1 MTTDLDDHAAWAGC
15 VMAIRVDAVGLHQ
28 LVYGGAVL
36 GGGGGGSLATGLQSA
51 RDILAAG
58 VPRVI
63 ALSAVPDEAILATLS
78 AVGGAG
84 ETAPARPT
92 HFAHALSLF
101 AAFTHQAVDGYLASE
116 VGPCAV
122 THGMRESIN
131 TGVPVVDAPANGRAH
146 PLFAMGSLGAHLW
159 PDEITATVAVG
170 GVPGSSRHI
179 EVAVRANV
187 NTAAR
192 IVRERANKSGAPL
205 AVVRNALPAAVVR
218 QHAAVGAL
226 AFAQRVGGVL
236 LSELDQGPLAVLAG
250 LASYMGGRVLA
261 RGRVTAARLAER
273 RGFTLGLIKI
283 KGADGSEV
291 RVPVCNGFMGVLR
304 RGRALAGFPDLV
316 TLFDGVTGL
325 PLALSEVRMNR
336 LIAVFAVPRR
346 RLVLGSSMTDRGL
359 LRPIERQLG
368 GRIASMPAVAA

>member
-1 MTTDLDDHAAWAGC
+1 MT
-15 VMAIRVDAVGLHQ
+15 IRVDAVGLHQ

-36 GGGGGGSLATGLQSA
+36 GGGGGGSLTAGLASV
-51 RDILAAG
+51 RDILDAG
-58 VPRVI
+58 VPRVLP
-63 ALSAVPDEAILATLS
+63 LSALPDDAILATLCR
-78 AVGGAG
+78 VGGGA
-84 ETAPARPT
+84 TAQAAHFEPALRLFESFT
-92 HFAHALSLF
+92 QQTLS
-101 AAFTHQAVDGYLASE
+101 GYLSSE

-122 THGMRESIN
+122 IQGMRESIN

-146 PLFAMGSLGAHLW
+146 PLFVMGSLGSHLR
-159 PDEITATVAVG
+159 PGEATATVAVG
-170 GVPGSSRHI
+170 GVPGSSGHV
-179 EVAVRANV
+179 ELAVCAKV
-187 NTAAR
+187 NTVAR
-192 IVRERANKSGAPL
+192 LVSERASKSGVPL
-205 AVVRNALPAAVVR
+205 AVVRNALPVAMVR
-218 QHAAVGAL
+218 EHAAVGAL

-236 LSELDQGPLAVLAG
+236 LSELSEGPLAVLAG

-261 RGRVTAARLAER
+261 RGRVTAVRLAER
-273 RGFTLGLIKI
+273 RGFALGLIKI
-283 KGADGSEV
+283 RSNDGSEV
-291 RVPVCNGFMGVLR
+291 RVPVCNGFMGVVR

-346 RLVLGSSMTDRGL
+346 RLVLGSSMADRGL

>member
-1 MTTDLDDHAAWAGC
+1 
-15 VMAIRVDAVGLHQ
+15 MAIRVDAVGLHQ

-36 GGGGGGSLATGLQSA
+36 GGGGGGSLTAGLQSA
-51 RDILAAG
+51 REILAAG

-63 ALSAVPDEAILATLS
+63 PLSALPDDAILATLS
-78 AVGGAG
+78 AVGGGASPSR
-84 ETAPARPT
+84 PA
-92 HFAHALSLF
+92 HFDQALSLF
-101 AAFTHQAVDGYLASE
+101 ESFTHQAVGGYLASD
-116 VGPCAV
+116 VGPCSV
-122 THGMRESIN
+122 THGMLESIN

-146 PLFAMGSLGAHLW
+146 PLFVMGSLGSHLR
-159 PDEITATVAVG
+159 PREATATVAVVE
-170 GVPGSSRHI
+170 VPGSSEHV

-192 IVRERANKSGAPL
+192 IVRDRAAKSGVPL

-226 AFAQRVGGVL
+226 AFAQRVGNVL
-236 LSELDQGPLAVLAG
+236 LSEIDQGPLAVLAG

-273 RGFTLGLIKI
+273 RGLTLGVIKI
-283 KGADGSEV
+283 RGSDGSEV

-346 RLVLGSSMTDRGL
+346 RLVLGSSMADRGL

>member
-1 MTTDLDDHAAWAGC
+1 M
-15 VMAIRVDAVGLHQ
+15 VIRVDAVGLHQ

-36 GGGGGGSLATGLQSA
+36 GGGGGGSLAAGLQSA
-51 RDILAAG
+51 REILAAG
-58 VPRVI
+58 VPRVVP
-63 ALSAVPDEAILATLS
+63 LSALPDEAILVTLS
-78 AVGGAG
+78 AVGGPGGAP
-84 ETAPARPT
+84 PARPVP
-92 HFAHALSLF
+92 FAHALGLF
-101 AAFTHQAVDGYLASE
+101 ESFTHQAIEGYLSSE
-116 VGPCAV
+116 VGPCTV

-146 PLFAMGSLGAHLW
+146 PLFVMGSLGSHLW
-159 PDEITATVAVG
+159 PGEPTATVAVG
-170 GVPGSSRHI
+170 AIPGSSVRV

-192 IVRERANKSGAPL
+192 IVRERATRSGVPL
-205 AVVRNALPAAVVR
+205 AVVRNALPAAMVR

-236 LSELDQGPLAVLAG
+236 LSEIDQGPLAVLAG
-250 LASYMGGRVLA
+250 LTSYMGGRVLA

-273 RGFTLGLIKI
+273 GGFTLGVIKI
-283 KGADGSEV
+283 RGADGSEV
-291 RVPVCNGFMGVLR
+291 RVPVCNGYMGVLR

-325 PLALSEVRMNR
+325 PLAWPEVRMNR
-336 LIAVFAVPRR
+336 LVAVFAVPRR
-346 RLVLGSSMTDRGL
+346 RLVLGSSMADRGL